1 MLHPWPRRAA
11 RALAFLPLVLAIFWG
26 GCASSEA
33 PVSPTTQGEG
43 EGVLG
48 QWVSAGGYR
57 RTYALHLPP
66 DYDGAR
72 QYPLIIMFHGAGGSH
87 EQAYSVGLVQAAT
100 TGGFILAAPDGLEGD
115 WAFHC
120 GGCTYADRIGVDD
133 VAFVDV
139 LVRQLSEGLSIAPGE
154 VFVAGVSDGG
164 AFTHEVACAYPVAG
178 AAVVAGTMF
187 NASTCQ
193 PPKRVP
199 FVGFHGTADGIVSFS
214 YGAASARRWAEL
226 NECASGPDEKALPD
240 LSLEDGTT
248 VFRYDYGDCP
258 EHADVTFFAV
268 RGGGHS
274 WPGIPPWPGR
284 GLNTQDIKA
293 SEEIVRFFSDHRRPE

>member
-1 MLHPWPRRAA
+1 MLRPLPQRAA
-11 RALAFLPLVLAIFWG
+11 RALAVLPLLLAIFWG
-26 GCASSEA
+26 GCASSEVPA
-33 PVSPTTQGEG
+33 SPTTESDG

-57 RTYALHLPP
+57 RTYTLHLPP
-66 DYDGAR
+66 DYDDSR
-72 QYPLIIMFHGAGGSH
+72 EYPLIIMFHGAGGSH
-87 EQAYSVGLVQAAT
+87 EQAHNVGLAQAAIA
-100 TGGFILAAPDGLEGD
+100 GGFILAAPDGIGGD

-120 GGCTYADRIGVDD
+120 GGCTEADRIGVDD

-139 LVRQLSEGLSIAPGE
+139 LVRQLSEGLSIDRDG

-187 NASTCQ
+187 NANTCQ
-193 PPKRVP
+193 PPTRVP
-199 FVGFHGTADGIVSFS
+199 FLGFHGTADGIVSFS
-214 YGAASARRWAEL
+214 YGAASARQWAAL
-226 NECASGPDEKALPD
+226 NGCTSGPDEAILPD
-240 LSLEDGTT
+240 VDSDDGTT
-248 VFRYDYGDCP
+248 VVRYDYSGCP

-268 RGGGHS
+268 LGGGHN
-274 WPGIPPWPGR
+274 WPGIQAWSGR

-293 SEEIVRFFSDHRRPE
+293 SEEIVRFFSEHRRQE